1 MGLKERLTE
10 DVILK
15 KDFIPE
21 LLSLRSL
28 TKDENNY
35 IYEFHIENQ
44 EINKQKYITIA
55 IRIKESFDFL
65 SFYIGPES

>member
-44 EINKQKYITIA
+44 EINK
-55 IRIKESFDFL
+55 
-65 SFYIGPES
+65 